1 MTRIGILSDTHGYYD
16 ESFAH
21 YFRECD
27 LILHAGDIGSV
38 VVAEHLASIAPLRAV
53 YGNIDGQDI
62 RGLYPE
68 YLTCEIEHVRLLMMH
83 IGGSVG
89 HYSKSARVLI
99 ERFKPNLFVCG
110 HSHILK
116 VQYDKQYDL
125 LHINPGAAGLSGWQT
140 VRTLI
145 RLDIEGNEMH
155 NLEVIELK
163 SPYRS

>member
-21 YFRECD
+21 YFRECN

-38 VVAEHLASIAPLRAV
+38 VVAEHLASIAPLKAV

-68 YLTCEIEHVRLLMMH
+68 YLTCEIEHVKLLMMH

-89 HYSKSARVLI
+89 HYSKSARMLI
-99 ERFKPNLFVCG
+99 ERFKPNLFCM
-110 HSHILK
+110 
-116 VQYDKQYDL
+116 
-125 LHINPGAAGLSGWQT
+125 WT
-140 VRTLI
+140 
-145 RLDIEGNEMH
+145 
-155 NLEVIELK
+155 
-163 SPYRS
+163 